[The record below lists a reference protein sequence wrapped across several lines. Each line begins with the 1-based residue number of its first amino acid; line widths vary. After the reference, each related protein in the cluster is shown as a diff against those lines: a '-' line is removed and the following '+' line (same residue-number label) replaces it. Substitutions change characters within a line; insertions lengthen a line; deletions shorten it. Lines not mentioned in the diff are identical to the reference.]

1 MAKADI
7 GIVGM
12 STMGSNLAL
21 NVERNGYVVAVF
33 NRTAQRTKQFV
44 DTRARDKNI
53 MPAYSLEEFVELL
66 KVPKRILLMVKAG
79 KPVDD
84 FIQKLVPLLEKGS
97 IIIDGGNS
105 HYMDTERR
113 CKLLEDKGI
122 RFLGAGISGGEKGAL
137 YGPSI
142 MVGGS
147 HEAYDEIAELLDV
160 ISARTEDGSCCAY
173 LGKGGAGHFVKMTHN
188 GIEYAIMQII
198 SEAYDLLR
206 TVAGMEVSEIQ
217 QIFEQWNEGRL
228 NSFLMEITAKL
239 LRKIDDETGKPLVE
253 LILDKAGSKGTGKW
267 TVQSALDL
275 GVAVPSIVASVNAR
289 ILSDYKE
296 QRVKLVKKYGE
307 FLRKIGVDRYIF
319 RNVLE
324 EAVYVAALVAY
335 AQGLHLISVASV
347 NFGYNTNISEVVRI
361 WKGGCIIRSTVL
373 NLLRKAYLSD
383 PTLEHLFFYPEFMN
397 EVKKGVDSLKD
408 VIITAVNA
416 GIPLP
421 VMGETLFY
429 IYSLLRERLPA
440 NVIQAQRDFFGA
452 HTFQRV
458 DKEGIFHEEWE

>member
-53 MPAYSLEEFVELL
+53 MPAYSLEGFVELL

-84 FIQKLVPLLEKGS
+84 FIQKLVPLLGKGS

-147 HEAYDEIAELLDV
+147 HEAYDEIAELLNV

-206 TVAGMEVSEIQ
+206 TVADIEISEIQ

-275 GVAVPSIVASVNAR
+275 GVAVPSIAASVNAR

-296 QRVKLVKKYGE
+296 QRVKLVKRYGE
-307 FLRKIGVDRYIF
+307 FLRKVGVDRYIF

-347 NFGYNTNISEVVRI
+347 
-361 WKGGCIIRSTVL
+361 
-373 NLLRKAYLSD
+373 
-383 PTLEHLFFYPEFMN
+383 
-397 EVKKGVDSLKD
+397 
-408 VIITAVNA
+408 
-416 GIPLP
+416 
-421 VMGETLFY
+421 
-429 IYSLLRERLPA
+429 
-440 NVIQAQRDFFGA
+440 DF
-452 HTFQRV
+452 
-458 DKEGIFHEEWE
+458 